1 MLFFFNW
8 LKISHRFH
16 FCVLEHLSM
25 KSDGRTVR
33 TTVRAA
39 VRTNTGRFV
48 RGCRQHKPRNNPILK
63 LKMTIY

>member
-1 MLFFFNW
+1 
-8 LKISHRFH
+8 
-16 FCVLEHLSM
+16 M

-63 LKMTIY
+63 LKMTVFIKLKVVK